1 MTITKDFKEHADKK
15 VIEEMLVNI
24 DNIVGAEH
32 VDNEANL
39 VDDNFDF
46 LTTLE
51 LEGYWL
57 LPDGSFDFGDTNS
70 YGTPL
75 EDVSPLDTNEG
86 FKTSLT
92 KALSNILGEL

>member
-1 MTITKDFKEHADKK
+1 MAITKDFKEHADKK

-70 YGTPL
+70 HGTPL

-86 FKTSLT
+86 FKMSLT
-92 KALSNILGEL
+92 NALSNVLGEL